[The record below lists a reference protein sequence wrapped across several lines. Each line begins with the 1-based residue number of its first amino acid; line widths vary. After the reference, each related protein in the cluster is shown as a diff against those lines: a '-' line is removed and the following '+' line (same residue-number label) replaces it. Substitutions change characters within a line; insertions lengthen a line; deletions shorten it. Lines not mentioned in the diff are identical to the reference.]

1 MKPEPLILFIPGLRP
16 KPPPEIHRRELLR
29 CLLEGIE
36 RTDPATARAIRAQGR
51 AFDIV
56 GWTFDFYGEHRDIEP
71 DLAGIERVLR
81 QHGPTPADKAEA
93 GSLKHRLVR
102 WLYRAADRL
111 PFLVPQVADEK
122 LQLHLRDL
130 RRYVSNDDDIADAT
144 RRLLKVPLRAAH
156 KSGRP
161 TLLIAHSMGSVIAW
175 DALWQLSRQ
184 SGEDLEVDLI
194 TLGSPLGQR
203 HIQRRLKGSEESG
216 ERRYP
221 DNIRFWIN
229 IAAYGEMTAIDMSI
243 ADDFAEMLRL
253 GLVERIEDVAVYNWF
268 RLNGELNVHS
278 EYGYLVND
286 VTATHLLEWWRN
298 AAGAGGRSPEPLS
311 ATASRVR
318 TSESP
323 RGE

>member
-1 MKPEPLILFIPGLRP
+1 MNRRPLILFIPGLRP
-16 KPPPEIHRRELLR
+16 KPPPEIHRRELRR

-36 RTDPATARAIRAQGR
+36 RIDADTARRISAQDR

-93 GSLKHRLVR
+93 ATLKHRLVR

-130 RRYVSNDDDIADAT
+130 RRYVTNDDEIADAT
-144 RRLLKVPLRAAH
+144 RRLLKVPLKAAW
-156 KSGRP
+156 KAGRP

-175 DALWQLSRQ
+175 DTLWQLSRH

-203 HIQRRLKGSEESG
+203 HIQRRLKGCDERG

-221 DNIRFWIN
+221 ANIRSWIN

-243 ADDFAEMLRL
+243 KDDFEDMLRL
-253 GLVERIEDVAVYNWF
+253 GLVERIEDAAVYNWF
-268 RLNGELNVHS
+268 RPDGELNVHS
-278 EYGYLVND
+278 EYGYLVNEA
-286 VTATHLLEWWRN
+286 TATHVRDWWLGTT
-298 AAGAGGRSPEPLS
+298 GAGGHGP
-311 ATASRVR
+311 
-318 TSESP
+318 
-323 RGE
+323 G